1 MNALWLF
8 IAIIP
13 FAAAPIFLFLV
24 WKSPKLA
31 LFFLGLLIP
40 AGIFSAFFTVYTF
53 GGAFGPGILLFCLGI
68 LSPPIS
74 LIVLLAGRRALL
86 RKFPEDSRRRKLLVA
101 GGLVLTFFC
110 AAPLAS
116 STLINPTC
124 FRLTQRQGDQIVEA
138 MEDYRQVEGDY
149 PASLDALIPGY
160 LPALPKPACEWFAY
174 RPGGIGRHFELL
186 QCSTGEL
193 LLTNA
198 SADGV
203 TIERYNFVTGNWS
216 AISFLDGACSF
227 LR

>member
-1 MNALWLF
+1 MNALWLI

-13 FAAAPIFLFLV
+13 FTTAPVFLFLV
-24 WKSPKLA
+24 WKSPKYAWL
-31 LFFLGLLIP
+31 FLGLLIP
-40 AGIFSAFFTVYTF
+40 AGVFTAFFTVYTF

-68 LSPPIS
+68 LSPPVS
-74 LIVLLAGRRALL
+74 LIVLLAGRRVLL

-101 GGLVLTFFC
+101 GGLALFFFC
-110 AAPLAS
+110 AAPLSS

-124 FRLTQRQGDQIVEA
+124 FRLTQRQGNQIVEA
-138 MEDYRQVEGDY
+138 IQGFKKVEGDY
-149 PASLDALIPGY
+149 PTSIDELIPHY
-160 LPALPKPACEWFAY
+160 LPILPKPACEFFAY
-174 RPGGIGRHFELL
+174 HPEGIGRHFELL

-203 TIERYNFVTGNWS
+203 TIERYNFTTGDWS